1 MFNGVSFFD
10 SNEIQSHFYFTKYQ
24 FFIFHK
30 TALHIA
36 VQKKN
41 KKIIKLLISHPNIDI
56 NIKDDIL
63 SIKNLIKFKYDRF
76 NDFV

>member
-1 MFNGVSFFD
+1 MQPCYIQEENIEISNHFLCNGVSFYD
-10 SNEIQSHFYFTKYQ
+10 SNEIQSHYYFTKYQ
-24 FFIFHK
+24 LFIFNK

-56 NIKDDIL
+56 NIKDDI
-63 SIKNLIKFKYDRF
+63 
-76 NDFV
+76 